1 MLFKLWWP
9 LSLTEK
15 ISKDQRNKKD
25 SPHHSIERNKE
36 KKSKGL
42 LRQLVNA
49 EVNSSGNLVYILFF
63 KFKTVCQYVFYEL
76 VAILVFVFIN
86 FEEKQVPS
94 PAVEALAG

>member
-1 MLFKLWWP
+1 M
-9 LSLTEK
+9 
-15 ISKDQRNKKD
+15 
-25 SPHHSIERNKE
+25 
-36 KKSKGL
+36 
-42 LRQLVNA
+42 NA